1 MPKRS
6 TDPLTIGEVAERTGL
21 AGSAVR
27 FYEQEGLLT
36 SERTSGNHRIF
47 QRHVIRRLAFIRVAQ
62 QVGLS
67 LDEIREA
74 LALLPLDQAPTKRQ
88 WEVVSRS
95 WRHRLNEQIAS
106 LERLRDKLTNC
117 IGCGCLSLSACKL
130 SNPNDAAATLGE
142 GPRYLMGDSADD
154 LP

>member
-1 MPKRS
+1 M
-6 TDPLTIGEVAERTGL
+6 TIGEVVERSGF

-27 FYEQEGLLT
+27 FYEQEGLVT

-47 QRHVIRRLAFIRVAQ
+47 RRHVIRRLAFIKVAQ

-67 LDEIREA
+67 LDEIRQA
-74 LALLPLDQAPTKRQ
+74 LSLLPLDQAPTKRQ

-95 WRHRLNEQIAS
+95 WRHRLNEQIET
-106 LERLRDKLTNC
+106 LERLRDELTNC

-130 SNPNDAAATLGE
+130 SNPNDAAAALGE

-154 LP
+154 LA